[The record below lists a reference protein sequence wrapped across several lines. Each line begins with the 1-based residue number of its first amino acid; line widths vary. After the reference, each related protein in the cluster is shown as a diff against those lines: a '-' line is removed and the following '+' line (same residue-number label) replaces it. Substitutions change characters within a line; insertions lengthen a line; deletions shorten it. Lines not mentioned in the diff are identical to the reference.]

1 MDRTAHIHSMF
12 HGGKPSKQNPKT
24 FRATDTNNQV
34 ICANLF
40 ICQICCEKQRFIKG
54 KQSRLTLYQSPQRL
68 CLCSTLYLSVR
79 FSHATACTAVSS
91 TNSFSALS
99 LPDPLYLPS
108 AEHLHSSPIT
118 AEHTPQAISMTTHVH
133 TSIGAAQEIPELH
146 VGSRQTED
154 RTSAKS

>member
-12 HGGKPSKQNPKT
+12 HRGKPSEQNPKT
-24 FRATDTNNQV
+24 FRATDTNNHV
-34 ICANLF
+34 ICANLL
-40 ICQICCEKQRFIKG
+40 ICQICCEKQRFMKG

-68 CLCSTLYLSVR
+68 CLCCTLYLSVR

-91 TNSFSALS
+91 TNSFPALS

-108 AEHLHSSPIT
+108 AEHPYSSPIT
-118 AEHTPQAISMTTHVH
+118 AKHTPRAISMTTRVH

-146 VGSRQTED
+146 VGSR
-154 RTSAKS
+154 